1 MIRRPPRSTLF
12 PYTTLF
18 RSSRRCQRRAR
29 RTGRCSAGH
38 RPRRRDRTRDDP
50 ARNARSRPPD
60 FCYHAAVFELMEAP
74 SRVAKRNDD
83 GRSFVTRRIAGE
95 TLILPVTGHVANL
108 DSIYVMNDVGSRI
121 WELLAAP
128 TPIEQIAET
137 LSREFEVSPEHA
149 RDDVAEFLGVLRER
163 GLVDFVAPTG

>member
-121 WELLAAP
+121 WDLLG
-128 TPIEQIAET
+128 TPMPVEQIAST
-137 LSREFEVSPEHA
+137 LSAEF
-149 RDDVAEFLGVLRER
+149 DVTVERAGEDVREFLGMLSER
-163 GLVDFVAPTG
+163 GLIEYVAEAD